1 MFHPQLSCTH
11 MACGTL
17 PTAPAVGPGCTLVN
31 RYYPNGKVCDGDY
44 FCEWCLD
51 AAPVSSS
58 CTVKGC
64 STVNLPPVGDFCK
77 NVMQIYPNGKGCDKD
92 YFCEYCGDDMPSI

>member
-1 MFHPQLSCTH
+1 

-17 PTAPAVGPGCTLVN
+17 PTAPAVGPGCTLVT
-31 RYYPNGKVCDGDY
+31 RYYPNGKVCDRGY

-51 AAPVSSS
+51 EAPVSSN

-64 STVNLPPVGDFCK
+64 STANLPPVGDYCR
-77 NVMQIYPNGKGCDKD
+77 NVMQIYPNGKACDKD